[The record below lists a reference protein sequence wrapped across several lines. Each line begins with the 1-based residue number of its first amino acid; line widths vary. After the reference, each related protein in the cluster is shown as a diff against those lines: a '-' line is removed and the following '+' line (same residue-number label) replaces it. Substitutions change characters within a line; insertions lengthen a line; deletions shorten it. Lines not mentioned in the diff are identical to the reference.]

1 MHDGAPAVADCP
13 VAQVGVADA
22 AELIAAEHAL
32 MIENPKSYRQYEG
45 AIGVS
50 SRRPGKCGR
59 KMTRTRANAITLFTG
74 ALQLDDSARWCASC
88 PNARVRVCAR
98 VREWPSK
105 GRGLHTFLCDALCVT
120 ENVDDTRHEPLSG
133 GLGERP
139 DTARSVSS
147 GR

>member
-1 MHDGAPAVADCP
+1 MHDGASAVADYP

-59 KMTRTRANAITLFTG
+59 KMTTAQANAITLFTG
-74 ALQLDDSARWCASC
+74 ALQLDDSARWCANC
-88 PNARVRVCAR
+88 PNARVT
-98 VREWPSK
+98 PQ
-105 GRGLHTFLCDALCVT
+105 
-120 ENVDDTRHEPLSG
+120 
-133 GLGERP
+133 GERTSHVP
-139 DTARSVSS
+139 V
-147 GR
+147 

>member
-1 MHDGAPAVADCP
+1 MHDGASAVADYP

-59 KMTRTRANAITLFTG
+59 KMTTARANAITLFTG
-74 ALQLDDSARWCASC
+74 ALPLDDGARIARMPEIACVPECASD
-88 PNARVRVCAR
+88 PARGEDFTCSCVMPYASQRT
-98 VREWPSK
+98 PTI
-105 GRGLHTFLCDALCVT
+105 RGSNPCQEDLA
-120 ENVDDTRHEPLSG
+120 
-133 GLGERP
+133 
-139 DTARSVSS
+139 SVPTLPEA
-147 GR
+147 